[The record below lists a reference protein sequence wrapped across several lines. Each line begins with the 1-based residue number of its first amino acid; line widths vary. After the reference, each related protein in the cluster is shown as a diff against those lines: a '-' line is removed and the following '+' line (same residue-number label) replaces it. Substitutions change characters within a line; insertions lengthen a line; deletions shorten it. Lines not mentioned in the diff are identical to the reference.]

1 LTIQQRTLIF
11 DADDTLWENNVYFIE
26 ATEAFLDVLESRH
39 LDREE
44 SRALLTENEK
54 FFVKQNGYGT
64 ASFTACLVHT
74 ACSLV
79 PDITDEEVMDIESL
93 GNAIIEHD
101 PMKLMPGV
109 LEALQHLANQNR
121 LFLLTK
127 GEDGE
132 QRAKLERSALTHF
145 FEHVEV
151 VPEKNVETYL
161 RLIDVLSLDKDYTWM
176 IGNSPRSDIN
186 PALAAGLNAILIPH
200 PQTWEMEIEEIE
212 SPESDRLKIVESF
225 SDLMSLFTQDTSTL
239 TDAAE

>member
-1 LTIQQRTLIF
+1 MTIQQKTLIF

-26 ATEAFLDVLESRH
+26 ATEAFLDVLESRR
-39 LDREE
+39 LDREA
-44 SRALLTENEK
+44 SRTLLTENEK
-54 FFVKQNGYGT
+54 TFVRQNGYGT

-74 ACSLV
+74 ARFLV
-79 PDITDEEVMDIESL
+79 PDITDDEIGNIESL

-109 LEALQHLANQNR
+109 LEALEHLAGHNR

-127 GEDGE
+127 GEDRE
-132 QRAKLERSALTHF
+132 QRAKLERSALAHF

-151 VPEKNVETYL
+151 VPEKDVDTYR
-161 RLIDVLSLDKDYTWM
+161 RLISVLGLEKDHTWM

-212 SPESDRLKIVESF
+212 TPQSERLKIVESL
-225 SDLMSLFTQDTSTL
+225 SDLMTLFMEDTGVRA
-239 TDAAE
+239 DAAE

>member
-1 LTIQQRTLIF
+1 MTISQKTLIF

-26 ATEAFLDVLESRH
+26 ATEAFLDVLESRR
-39 LDREE
+39 LDRDE
-44 SRALLTENEK
+44 SRVLLTENEK
-54 FFVKQNGYGT
+54 TFVKQNGYGT

-74 ACSLV
+74 ARSLV
-79 PDITDEEVMDIESL
+79 PDITDEEVGDIENL

-109 LEALQHLANQNR
+109 LEALEHLANQNR

-127 GEDGE
+127 GEDAE
-132 QRAKLERSALTHF
+132 QRAKLERSALAHF

-151 VPEKNVETYL
+151 VPEKNVETYR
-161 RLIDVLSLDKDYTWM
+161 RLIDVLGLDKNHTWM

-212 SPESDRLKIVESF
+212 SPESDRLKIVDSF
-225 SDLMSLFTQDTSTL
+225 SDLMTLFTQDSSTRR
-239 TDAAE
+239 DAAE

>member
-54 FFVKQNGYGT
+54 YFVKQNGYGT

-225 SDLMSLFTQDTSTL
+225 SDLMSLFTQDTATR
-239 TDAAE
+239 THAAE